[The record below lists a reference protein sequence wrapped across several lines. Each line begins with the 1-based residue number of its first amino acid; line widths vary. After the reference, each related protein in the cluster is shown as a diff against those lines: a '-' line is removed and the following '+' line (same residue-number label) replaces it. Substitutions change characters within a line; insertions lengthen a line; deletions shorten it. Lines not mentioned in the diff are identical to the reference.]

1 MSFSLILLAA
11 GKSNRFK
18 SKVPKPYHKLGGK
31 TLLEISLSK
40 FRQFKE
46 IKKISGNE
54 KNTTNNRM
62 ELLAPINALKDMKP
76 GVEIKIYTDSQ
87 YVKNGITEWI
97 NSWLANNWKT
107 SKKEDV
113 KNKDLWLEL
122 YNLNQSLDV
131 NWNWVKAHDGNPL
144 NEEVDLLAKQAA
156 NLN

>member
-1 MSFSLILLAA
+1 MAPI
-11 GKSNRFK
+11 KK
-18 SKVPKPYHKLGGK
+18 DVK
-31 TLLEISLSK
+31 
-40 FRQFKE
+40 Q

-97 NSWLANNWKT
+97 NTWLANNWKT

-113 KNKDLWLEL
+113 KNKDLWIDL
-122 YNLNQSLDV
+122 YNLNKSL
-131 NWNWVKAHDGNPL
+131 NIQWNWVKAHDGNPL
-144 NEEVDLLAKQAA
+144 NEEVDLLAKKAA
-156 NLN
+156 NLD